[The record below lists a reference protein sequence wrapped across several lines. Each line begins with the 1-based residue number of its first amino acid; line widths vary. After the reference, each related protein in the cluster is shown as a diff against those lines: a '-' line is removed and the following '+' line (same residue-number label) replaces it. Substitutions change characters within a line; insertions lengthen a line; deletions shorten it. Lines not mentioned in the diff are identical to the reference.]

1 MKDLNKSTCILLL
14 GGVGSR
20 YSNINEPPK
29 QLIKIY
35 KRTLIENILI
45 HLKKNGINNFI
56 LPLGYKKDY
65 FYKFFKTK
73 KKIGKYY
80 IKLSKEIDENMG
92 SKSINLNLFD
102 AGKNTTKLTRIKKS
116 LNFVKS
122 NFFFVTYGDGLANIN
137 IRNIYKM
144 HLKTGKSVVSSTKI
158 NSQYGHLKTNKINN
172 VIKFVEK
179 PILDMP
185 INIGYYLFNKD
196 FFIKNYSKNKELE
209 SEFLK
214 AIVKKK
220 KLVTYLHQGFFFN
233 IDKKIDLVKLKKEK
247 KIFIKDF

>member
-1 MKDLNKSTCILLL
+1 MFSEIGAML
-14 GGVGSR
+14 VH
-20 YSNINEPPK
+20 
-29 QLIKIY
+29 
-35 KRTLIENILI
+35 IE
-45 HLKKNGINNFI
+45 
-56 LPLGYKKDY
+56 
-65 FYKFFKTK
+65 
-73 KKIGKYY
+73 
-80 IKLSKEIDENMG
+80 
-92 SKSINLNLFD
+92 
-102 AGKNTTKLTRIKKS
+102 
-116 LNFVKS
+116 
-122 NFFFVTYGDGLANIN
+122 
-137 IRNIYKM
+137 
-144 HLKTGKSVVSSTKI
+144 
-158 NSQYGHLKTNKINN
+158 YGHLKTNKINN